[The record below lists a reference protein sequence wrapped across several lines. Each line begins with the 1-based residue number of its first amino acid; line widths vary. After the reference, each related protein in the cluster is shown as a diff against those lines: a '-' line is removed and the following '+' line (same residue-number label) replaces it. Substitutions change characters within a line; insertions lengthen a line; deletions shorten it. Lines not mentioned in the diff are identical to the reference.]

1 MRELVV
7 ELRLTFYIIFEWS
20 SLYTRISQDIF
31 TPALREVQSFRSL
44 ATLVSS
50 IDLSSDRYKLRPAQ
64 QGQWIS
70 GQTTPPL
77 SRGFM
82 PIATI
87 PPTYS
92 ADSDIY
98 FSQSYAPTAKDTVT
112 LNQVA
117 GRAEME
123 LNKLH
128 REVTLSFELSSG
140 TPNANT
146 IRFTRLKK
154 AR

>member
-1 MRELVV
+1 MREVAV

-31 TPALREVQSFRSL
+31 TPALREVQFSLSL
-44 ATLVSS
+44 ATLISG
-50 IDLSSDRYKLRPAQ
+50 IDLSSDRFRLRPAQ
-64 QGQWIS
+64 QGKWTPR
-70 GQTTPPL
+70 QTALPL
-77 SRGFM
+77 TRSFM
-82 PIATI
+82 PLATI
-87 PPTYS
+87 TSTYS

-98 FSQSYAPTAKDTVT
+98 FSQTYAPTAKDTLT

-128 REVTLSFELSSG
+128 REVNLSFEVSSR
-140 TPNANT
+140 TPNANA
-146 IRFTRLKK
+146 IRLTRPKK